1 MELSFALG
9 RAVDGLPERLVAT
22 LPRVDPRNVVVIG
35 ARDGAEL
42 AEAGVASLDGVV
54 DIIRPEAIDPA
65 GAERLGTDTME
76 RLAAAGRTWHHVDLD
91 VLATASL
98 GAVDYRQ
105 PGGLDW
111 VTLTALS
118 RGALRNPTVAGWDVT
133 IYNPDLDPDRTG
145 SERIVRYVVEALR
158 D

>member
-1 MELSFALG
+1 MTALSRGALSHP
-9 RAVDGLPERLVAT
+9 AV
-22 LPRVDPRNVVVIG
+22 
-35 ARDGAEL
+35 
-42 AEAGVASLDGVV
+42 
-54 DIIRPEAIDPA
+54 
-65 GAERLGTDTME
+65 
-76 RLAAAGRTWHHVDLD
+76 AGRTWYHVDLD

-118 RGALRNPTVAGWDVT
+118 RGALGNPTVAGWDVT
-133 IYNPDLDPDRTG
+133 IYNPDLDPDRAG
-145 SERIVRYVVEALR
+145 AERIVRYVVEALR